1 MILQALAKYYEVL
14 AKEGKAS
21 KPGWCKEKVSYAI
34 NLSKEGEVLGILS
47 LKTDVERGKKTVW
60 VPVLRTVPER
70 VTRSSGVAAN
80 FLCDNCKYLL
90 GIDRDGADPRT
101 LECFEAAKKKHVSC
115 LEKAQGDMAQAV
127 LRYFE
132 NWEPQKAKENP
143 EILGKWEEL
152 TEGGNLIFCM
162 GAMDAQEDAEI
173 QEAWETYR
181 EQEEKGSPS
190 VCLVTG
196 KRSGIARIHRP
207 IRGVPGAQPSGAALV
222 SFNAPAFESYG
233 KEQSYNAPVG
243 EYGEFAYTTA
253 LNTLLAQREDTVQLG
268 DAMVVFWAEDG
279 KKEYQDLFLESI
291 DPPQDNIE
299 TIRDVFEKIKRR
311 EPIRQR
317 NVFLDP
323 EQRFSILGVAP
334 NAARLSVRF
343 FYQNSFGNILR
354 NVSRHYE
361 RMDIVKP
368 AWEEREMLGINAML
382 EETVNKKSRNKKPV
396 ANMAAM
402 VFRSVLEDGRYP
414 ASLYTDVLM
423 RIRAEQGKGKVTW
436 GRAGIIKACLIKNY
450 GWTEGEYAM
459 KLKEE
464 NNRAPYVLGR
474 IFSELESIQKDA
486 NPGIKATIRERYFNS
501 ACASPASVF
510 PVLLKLKNSHLKK
523 LERERAGVK
532 INYEKSLTD
541 LMGRLEKF
549 PTRLSLEEQG
559 EFILGYYHQTQKHF
573 EKKEEK

>member
-60 VPVLRTVPER
+60 VPVLRTVPVR
-70 VTRSSGVAAN
+70 ATRASGVAAY
-80 FLCDNCKYLL
+80 FLCDNSKYLL
-90 GIDRDGADPRT
+90 GIDRDGINPRV
-101 LECFEAAKKKHVSC
+101 LECFEAAKKKHLAC
-115 LEKAQGDMAQAV
+115 LGQTQGEMARAI

-132 NWEPQKAKENP
+132 TWNPEKAKENP
-143 EILGKWEEL
+143 DILEKWEEI

-162 GAMDAQEDAEI
+162 GMMEAQRDAEI
-173 QEAWETYR
+173 QKAWEAYR
-181 EQEEKGSPS
+181 EQEENKIHSI
-190 VCLVTG
+190 CLITG
-196 KRSGIARIHRP
+196 RYSGIARIHGK
-207 IRGVPGAQPSGAALV
+207 IKGVIGAQPMGASLV
-222 SFNAPAFESYG
+222 SFNEPAFESYG

-317 NVFLDP
+317 DVFLDP
-323 EQRFSILGVAP
+323 EQRFFILGVAP

-368 AWEEREMLGINAML
+368 AWEEREMLGVNAML

-423 RIRAEQGKGKVTW
+423 RIRAEQGKVTW

-450 GWTEGEYAM
+450 GWKEGEYAM
-459 KLKEE
+459 RLKEE
-464 NNRAPYVLGR
+464 NNHPPYVLGR

-486 NPGIKATIRERYFNS
+486 NSGIKATIRERYFNS